1 MELPRNLNFR
11 VPMSK
16 EEKINDAVIQGHYHV
31 VEQLLNYGVSANT
44 VYDGSSLLMNATEC
58 KHLEI
63 MELLINNGADVN
75 LCPIHEHSNGK
86 TSIFLALGKPSLMK
100 LLLDHGA
107 NPNQQLLDSGIT
119 SLHYLATFG
128 RVMPSWRVSAKLL
141 LDFGADLNIKD
152 RNEDTPL
159 DVIYKM
165 ESDPSRH
172 PLFEMF
178 MAHIENKRLE
188 NHINQSS
195 CTPVTMPF

>member
-1 MELPRNLNFR
+1 MIINFR
-11 VPMSK
+11 ISMSK

-31 VEQLLNYGVSANT
+31 VEQLLNDGVSANT
-44 VYDGSSLLMNATEC
+44 VYDGASLLMNATEC

-141 LDFGADLNIKD
+141 LDFDADINIKD
-152 RNEDTPL
+152 HSGDTPL
-159 DVIYKM
+159 DVIHKI
-165 ESDPSRH
+165 EKDPSKH
-172 PLFEMF
+172 PLFDLF
-178 MAHIENKRLE
+178 VAHIANKHLE
-188 NHINQSS
+188 TLIRQSYD
-195 CTPVTMPF
+195 TPVTMPF